1 MENHHNQP
9 KPRRH
14 PASSNGASL
23 LTEEQGIVFIVDDDP
38 SVRAALEDLL
48 VSIGL
53 NVRSFGTVQ
62 EFLDTKR
69 PDAAGCIVLDVRLPG
84 TSGLEFQRLLAR
96 SEINLPIIFISGHGD
111 IEISVQAMKLGAI
124 EFLTKPLREQEL
136 VDAVQFGIARERARR
151 LEARRLAGLKERL
164 QSLTRRERE
173 VFELVI
179 TGRQSKIIASDLKL
193 SVMTVKV
200 HRSHVMRKMGAKSLI
215 NLARIANSLG
225 MPAQDRT

>member
-1 MENHHNQP
+1 MENHHQP
-9 KPRRH
+9 QSQRH
-14 PASSNGASL
+14 PARTNDASL
-23 LTEEQGIVFIVDDDP
+23 STEEQGIVFIVDDDA

-48 VSIGL
+48 GSIGL
-53 NVRSFGTVQ
+53 NVQSFGTVQ
-62 EFLDTKR
+62 EFLDSRR

-96 SEINLPIIFISGHGD
+96 SEINLPIIFISGHSD
-111 IEISVQAMKLGAI
+111 IAISVQAMKLGAI

-151 LEARRLAGLKERL
+151 QEARRLNGVKERL
-164 QSLTRRERE
+164 QSLTPRERE

-179 TGRQSKIIASDLKL
+179 AGRQSKMIASDLKL

-200 HRSHVMRKMGAKSLI
+200 HRSHVMRKMGAKTLI
-215 NLARIANSLG
+215 DLARMANSLG
-225 MPAQDRT
+225 IPAQDGT

>member
-9 KPRRH
+9 KLLRH
-14 PASSNGASL
+14 PAPSNGASL
-23 LTEEQGIVFIVDDDP
+23 LIEEQGIVFVVDDDP

-48 VSIGL
+48 GSIGL
-53 NVRSFGTVQ
+53 NVQSFRTVQ

-111 IEISVQAMKLGAI
+111 VEISVQAMKLGAI

-136 VDAVQFGIARERARR
+136 VEAVQFGIARERARR
-151 LEARRLAGLKERL
+151 QETRRLAGLKERL
-164 QSLTRRERE
+164 QSLTPRERE

-179 TGRQSKIIASDLKL
+179 TGRQSKIIAADLKL

-200 HRSHVMRKMGAKSLI
+200 HRSHVMHKMGAKSLI
-215 NLARIANSLG
+215 DLARIANSLG
-225 MPAQDRT
+225 MPARD

>member
-9 KPRRH
+9 KLLRH
-14 PASSNGASL
+14 PAPSNGASL
-23 LTEEQGIVFIVDDDP
+23 LIEEQGIVFVVDDDP

-48 VSIGL
+48 GSIGL
-53 NVRSFGTVQ
+53 NVQSFRTVQ

-111 IEISVQAMKLGAI
+111 VEISVQAMKLGAI
-124 EFLTKPLREQEL
+124 EFLTKPWREQEL
-136 VDAVQFGIARERARR
+136 VEAVQFGIARERARR
-151 LEARRLAGLKERL
+151 QETRRLAGLKERL
-164 QSLTRRERE
+164 QSLTPRERE

-179 TGRQSKIIASDLKL
+179 TGRQSKIIAADLKL

-200 HRSHVMRKMGAKSLI
+200 HRSHVMHKMGAKSLI
-215 NLARIANSLG
+215 DLARIANSLG
-225 MPAQDRT
+225 MPAQD

>member
-1 MENHHNQP
+1 MEHHHQP
-9 KPRRH
+9 QSRRH
-14 PASSNGASL
+14 PARSNGASPS
-23 LTEEQGIVFIVDDDP
+23 TEEQGIVFIVDDDP

-48 VSIGL
+48 GSIGL
-53 NVRSFGTVQ
+53 NVQSFGTVQ
-62 EFLDTKR
+62 EFLDSRR
-69 PDAAGCIVLDVRLPG
+69 PGAAGCIVLDVRLPG

-96 SEINLPIIFISGHGD
+96 SEINLPIIFISGHSD
-111 IEISVQAMKLGAI
+111 IAISVQAMKLGAI

-151 LEARRLAGLKERL
+151 QEARRLNGVKERL
-164 QSLTRRERE
+164 QSLTPRERE

-179 TGRQSKIIASDLKL
+179 AGRQSKIIASDLKL

-215 NLARIANSLG
+215 DLTRMASSLG
-225 MPAQDRT
+225 ISAQD

>member
-9 KPRRH
+9 KLLRH
-14 PASSNGASL
+14 PAPSNGASL
-23 LTEEQGIVFIVDDDP
+23 LTEEQGIVFVVDDDP

-48 VSIGL
+48 GSIGL
-53 NVRSFGTVQ
+53 NVQSFRTVQ

-111 IEISVQAMKLGAI
+111 VEISVQAMKLGAI

-136 VDAVQFGIARERARR
+136 VEAVQFGISRERARR
-151 LEARRLAGLKERL
+151 QEARRLAGLKERL
-164 QSLTRRERE
+164 QSLTPRERE

-179 TGRQSKIIASDLKL
+179 TGRQSKIIAADLNL

-200 HRSHVMRKMGAKSLI
+200 HRSHVMRKMGAKSLFD
-215 NLARIANSLG
+215 LARIANSLG
-225 MPAQDRT
+225 MPAQD

>member
-9 KPRRH
+9 KLLRH
-14 PASSNGASL
+14 PAPSNGASL
-23 LTEEQGIVFIVDDDP
+23 LIEEQGIVFVVDDDP

-48 VSIGL
+48 GSIGL
-53 NVRSFGTVQ
+53 NVQSFRTVQ

-84 TSGLEFQRLLAR
+84 TSGLEFQRLLAK

-111 IEISVQAMKLGAI
+111 VEISVQAMKLGAI

-136 VDAVQFGIARERARR
+136 VEAVQFGIARERARR
-151 LEARRLAGLKERL
+151 QETRRLAGLKERL
-164 QSLTRRERE
+164 QSLTPRERE

-179 TGRQSKIIASDLKL
+179 TGRQSKIIAADLKL

-200 HRSHVMRKMGAKSLI
+200 HRSHVMHKMGAKSLI
-215 NLARIANSLG
+215 DLARIANSLG
-225 MPAQDRT
+225 MPAQD

>member
-1 MENHHNQP
+1 MEHRHQP
-9 KPRRH
+9 ESRKH
-14 PASSNGASL
+14 PARSNGASL
-23 LTEEQGIVFIVDDDP
+23 STEEQAIVFIVDDDA

-48 VSIGL
+48 GSVGL
-53 NVRSFGTVQ
+53 NVQSFGTAQ
-62 EFLDTKR
+62 EFLDSKR
-69 PDAAGCIVLDVRLPG
+69 PDAAGCIVLDVRLPD

-96 SEINLPIIFISGHGD
+96 SEINLPIIFISGHSD
-111 IEISVQAMKLGAI
+111 IAISVQAMKLGAL

-151 LEARRLAGLKERL
+151 QEASQLAGVKERL
-164 QSLTRRERE
+164 QSLTPRERE

-179 TGRQSKIIASDLKL
+179 AGRQSKIIAADLKL

-215 NLARIANSLG
+215 DLARMANSLG
-225 MPAQDRT
+225 IPAQD

>member
-9 KPRRH
+9 RPR
-14 PASSNGASL
+14 SGASL
-23 LTEEQGIVFIVDDDP
+23 STEEQGIVFIVDDDP

-48 VSIGL
+48 GSIGL
-53 NVRSFGTVQ
+53 NVQSFGTVQ

-84 TSGLEFQRLLAR
+84 TSGLEFQRLLVR

-111 IEISVQAMKLGAI
+111 VEISVQAMKLGAI

-136 VDAVQFGIARERARR
+136 VEAVQFGVARERARR
-151 LEARRLAGLKERL
+151 QEARRLAGLKERL
-164 QSLTRRERE
+164 QSLTPRERE
-173 VFELVI
+173 VFELVTI
-179 TGRQSKIIASDLKL
+179 GRQSKVIAADLKL

-200 HRSHVMRKMGAKSLI
+200 HRSHIMRKMGAKSLI
-215 NLARIANSLG
+215 DLARIANSLG
-225 MPAQDRT
+225 IPTQD

>member
-1 MENHHNQP
+1 MEDHNQP
-9 KPRRH
+9 ESRKH
-14 PASSNGASL
+14 PARSNGASPS
-23 LTEEQGIVFIVDDDP
+23 TEEQGIVFIVDDDP

-48 VSIGL
+48 GSIGL
-53 NVRSFGTVQ
+53 NVQSFGTVQ
-62 EFLDTKR
+62 EFLDSRR

-84 TSGLEFQRLLAR
+84 TSGLEFQRLLAK
-96 SEINLPIIFISGHGD
+96 SEINLPIIFISGHSD
-111 IEISVQAMKLGAI
+111 IAISVQAMKLGAI

-151 LEARRLAGLKERL
+151 QEARRLNGVKERL
-164 QSLTRRERE
+164 QSLTPRERE

-179 TGRQSKIIASDLKL
+179 AGRQSKIIASDLKL

-215 NLARIANSLG
+215 DLARMANSLG
-225 MPAQDRT
+225 IPAQDGT

>member
-1 MENHHNQP
+1 MEHHHQSESR
-9 KPRRH
+9 KH
-14 PASSNGASL
+14 PARSNGGSL
-23 LTEEQGIVFIVDDDP
+23 LTEEQGSVFIVDDDA

-48 VSIGL
+48 GSIGL
-53 NVRSFGTVQ
+53 NVQSFGTVQ
-62 EFLDTKR
+62 EFLDSKR
-69 PDAAGCIVLDVRLPG
+69 PDVAGCIVLDVRLPG

-96 SEINLPIIFISGHGD
+96 SEINLPIIFISGHSD
-111 IEISVQAMKLGAI
+111 IAISVQAMKLGAI

-151 LEARRLAGLKERL
+151 QEARRLAGVKERL
-164 QSLTRRERE
+164 QSLTPRERE

-179 TGRQSKIIASDLKL
+179 AGRQSKIIAADLKL

-215 NLARIANSLG
+215 DLARMANSLG
-225 MPAQDRT
+225 IPAQD